1 LRTVRTNPSH
11 FAQTRSCTVD
21 ELAAEGSQAATPIII
36 GHPALAREP
45 LPAIFRPATPNA
57 EAANHTQVRGSTQ
70 KPADR
75 RSNALPRSR
84 SRSPRMDLRPAGS
97 VANRLPAAI
106 RRPKTEP
113 VMPCHWVGRPFV
125 RSPASNGCHG
135 PARAPS
141 ERSDPQK
148 PMPGARGKTDS
159 TPPGQAPS
167 PSCRAVER
175 KEDA

>member
-1 LRTVRTNPSH
+1 MRTVRTNPSH

-45 LPAIFRPATPNA
+45 LPAISRPATPNA
-57 EAANHTQVRGSTQ
+57 NAANHTQVRGRTQ
-70 KPADR
+70 KPAGR
-75 RSNALPRSR
+75 GSNALPRSR

-113 VMPCHWVGRPFV
+113 VMPCHRVGRPFV

-141 ERSDPQK
+141 ESQIRK
-148 PMPGARGKTDS
+148 TMPGARGKTDS

-167 PSCRAVER
+167 PSCRAVEW